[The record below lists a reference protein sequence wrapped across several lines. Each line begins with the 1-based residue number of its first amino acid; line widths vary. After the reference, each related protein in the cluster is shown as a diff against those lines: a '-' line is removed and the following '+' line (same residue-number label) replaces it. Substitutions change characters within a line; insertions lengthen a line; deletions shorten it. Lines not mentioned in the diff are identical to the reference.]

1 MRSTYSWEENYE
13 YGAYVGVAKEIVA
26 VSITCIEFDLVSIQF
41 FFLYLNRDLKNGYLH
56 RIGDNMRID
65 VN

>member
-41 FFLYLNRDLKNGYLH
+41 FFF
-56 RIGDNMRID
+56 
-65 VN
+65 VSE